1 MNIMRPVDAR
11 PALNVGDNIS
21 PIPEQTSLFSPEGSV
36 FPAQSPFTDL
46 MFIRAQYPYIPVF
59 PFPHRVVNLRLSPN
73 SPYDMAIPE
82 GATLCRLSANGEF
95 YVSNKGNAE
104 LPDQK
109 GNANLGND
117 LATNTAASLLNPD
130 FGMFY
135 VGGIKALSFISPSD
149 GVIVCGAFWFTE
161 NWPRSDRS

>member
-1 MNIMRPVDAR
+1 MNIPRHIDSRPSLAQ
-11 PALNVGDNIS
+11 GDNIS
-21 PIPEQTSLFSPEGSV
+21 PLPEQTALYSEGGER

-46 MFIRAQYPYIPVF
+46 MFLRAQYPYIPIF

-73 SPYDMAIPE
+73 SPNEMAIPE
-82 GATLCRLSANGEF
+82 GATICRLTANGEF

-130 FGMFY
+130 FGLFY
-135 VGGIKALSFISPSD
+135 VGGIRALSFISPSD
-149 GVIVCGAFWFTE
+149 GVIVSGAFWFTE
-161 NWPRSDRS
+161 NWPRSDRA